1 MADAEAVA
9 RELALAAGQDDAL
22 VLAHHG
28 HEPAAVDVLR
38 HLDAGD
44 GVGGAGFVV
53 GQELQAQGL
62 DAGATVGGDVGVTLV
77 HVFQALT
84 DDVVEAQTQAVQE
97 GDVGGPGRLPPRQR
111 ALGSHQVEVEAGHLG
126 VLVGFP
132 AAGADADERQA
143 GRDHE
148 ALLGAGGHQVAVPAV
163 HRKGDAAQ
171 AAHGVHQQQLV
182 ELALDHAGDGFQV
195 VGDAGGGLVMGDEDG
210 LDIGVLLEFGT
221 DGLGVDSV
229 APLEVHAGHVG
240 AVALGDLDKAVSKGT
255 GGGGDDLIAGGQG
268 VDHRGFQGAGAAG
281 GEDVEVV
288 GGHEDL
294 LQTGGGGLDQLLEL
308 GTPVIDHGQGHL
320 VHDVVGNGGRSWGA
334 QVLGLDLGQGHR
346 ESSWWAREGA
356 HYWSVRRLWSSALR
370 VMRRRITA

>member
-1 MADAEAVA
+1 MGVHGS
-9 RELALAAGQDDAL
+9 LAAGQ
-22 VLAHHG
+22 G
-28 HEPAAVDVLR
+28 
-38 HLDAGD
+38 
-44 GVGGAGFVV
+44 
-53 GQELQAQGL
+53 
-62 DAGATVGGDVGVTLV
+62 
-77 HVFQALT
+77 
-84 DDVVEAQTQAVQE
+84 
-97 GDVGGPGRLPPRQR
+97 
-111 ALGSHQVEVEAGHLG
+111 ALGGHQVEVEAGHLG

-163 HRKGDAAQ
+163 HREGDAAQ
-171 AAHGVHQQQLV
+171 AAHGVDQQQLV

-195 VGDAGGGLVMGDEDG
+195 VGHAGGSLVVGDEDG
-210 LDIGVLLEFGT
+210 LDFRVLPELGA
-221 DGLGVDSV
+221 DGLGVDGV

-240 AVALGDLDKAVSKGT
+240 AVALGDLHETVAEGA
-255 GGGGDDLIAGGQG
+255 GGGGDDLVAGGQG

-308 GTPVIDHGQGHL
+308 GTPVVDHGQGHL
-320 VHDVVGNGGRSWGA
+320 VHDVVGNGSGSGGT

-346 ESSWWAREGA
+346 ESSWWVREARIIG
-356 HYWSVRRLWSSALR
+356 LWDDSGRQRCASCDGG
-370 VMRRRITA
+370 